1 MEMDIV
7 AVLTGSVLAGLLA
20 CGMGILFTAP
30 PRYIAPAFL
39 CGFAGCFSRD
49 VFISWGVNPNW
60 STAIAAAILVFVAMA
75 IIREPAVPPVVLVS
89 GALPLGAAASM
100 FNAILDLMRVS
111 SLKGEALNA
120 AAVALI
126 ASAGRVFTVSLA
138 IALGLGVGLAVK
150 RFVRREGV
158 WERV

>member
-1 MEMDIV
+1 MDLV
-7 AVLTGSVLAGLLA
+7 AVLGNGMLAGLFA
-20 CGMGILFTAP
+20 CGLGVLFTAP
-30 PRYIAPAFL
+30 LRYVAPAFL

-49 VFISWGVNPNW
+49 VLMSWGVTQNW
-60 STAIAAAILVFVAMA
+60 STAIAAAVLVFVAMA
-75 IIREPAVPPVVLVS
+75 IIREPAVPPVVLIS
-89 GALPLGAAASM
+89 GVLPLGAAASM

-111 SLKGEALNA
+111 TLKGGELDA

-138 IALGLGVGLAVK
+138 IALGIGVGLAVK